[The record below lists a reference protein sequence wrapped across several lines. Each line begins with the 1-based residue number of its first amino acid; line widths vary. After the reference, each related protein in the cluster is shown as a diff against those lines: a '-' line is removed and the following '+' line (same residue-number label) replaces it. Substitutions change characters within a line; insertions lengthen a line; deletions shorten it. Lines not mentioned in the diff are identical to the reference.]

1 MMLKFGIIGLP
12 QSGKS
17 TIFNALSGAH
27 AAVGDYST
35 AKAANIAMVKIP
47 DPRIERLVEVFKPRK
62 ITYAEVEYID
72 IAGLTSDASSDR
84 KKEAAYIHSIRQAEA
99 LLQVVRCFDNP
110 DVPHPDGS
118 VDPKR
123 DIAEVDSELMLADM
137 MVIENRLTKVERQLK
152 VTSKDRDKAELD
164 LLKKLQQSLEDE
176 KPLRELELTD
186 DEIKRCGTFGFLTLK
201 PMLYILNLGE
211 NQLPDRQRWEDDF
224 AFVTEHRQSGLT
236 SISGSL
242 QMDIADLDEADR
254 EDFMKELG
262 IESAASDVIIHKSFD
277 LLGMIVFLTGGE
289 EEVHSWPIRKG
300 TNAHNAA
307 GEIHTDIQRGFIKA
321 ELTSF
326 DDLDRLGS
334 WSKAR
339 DEGKLH
345 LHGKDY
351 IVQDGDVILFRFNV

>member
-1 MMLKFGIIGLP
+1 LKFGIIGLP

-35 AKAANIAMVKIP
+35 SKTANIAVVKMP
-47 DPRIERLVEVFKPRK
+47 DPRIDRLVEIFRPRK
-62 ITYAEVEYID
+62 ITHAEVEYID
-72 IAGLTSDASSDR
+72 IAGLTRDASTER
-84 KKEAAYIHSIRQAEA
+84 KKEAAYIHSIKQADA

-118 VDPKR
+118 VDAKR

-137 MVIENRLTKVERQLK
+137 MVLENRLAKLERQLK
-152 VTSKDRDKAELD
+152 VAAKDRDKGELD
-164 LLKKLQQSLEDE
+164 LLRRLQKSLEAE
-176 KPLRELELTD
+176 KPLRELELGE
-186 DEIKRCGTFGFLTLK
+186 DEIKRIGTFGFLTLK

-211 NQLPDRQRWEDDF
+211 NQLADRQRWEDDF
-224 AFVTEHRQSGLT
+224 AYLTEHRSSGLT
-236 SISGSL
+236 SICGSL
-242 QMDIADLDEADR
+242 QMDIAALDPADR
-254 EDFMKELG
+254 ADFMRELG
-262 IESAASDVIIHKSFD
+262 IEGAASDLIINKSFD

-289 EEVHSWPIRKG
+289 EEVHSWPIRRG

-307 GEIHTDIQRGFIKA
+307 GEIHSDIQRGFIKA
-321 ELTSF
+321 EVAGY
-326 DDLDRLGS
+326 DDLDKLGS

-339 DEGKLH
+339 DVGKLH

-351 IVQDGDVILFRFNV
+351 VVQDGDVILFRFNV

>member
-1 MMLKFGIIGLP
+1 MKFGIIGLP

-35 AKAANIAMVKIP
+35 AKAANFAIVKIP
-47 DPRIERLVEVFKPRK
+47 DPRIDRLVEIFQPRK
-62 ITYAEVEYID
+62 ITHAEVEYID
-72 IAGLTSDASSDR
+72 IAGLTRDASSER
-84 KKEAAYIHSIRQAEA
+84 KKEAAYIHSIRMADA

-123 DIAEVDSELMLADM
+123 DIAEVDSELLLADM
-137 MVIENRLTKVERQLK
+137 MVVENRLSKLERQMK
-152 VTSKDRDKAELD
+152 VAAKDRDKAEVG
-164 LLKKLQQSLEDE
+164 LLKKLQESLESE
-176 KPLRELELTD
+176 KPLRELDLTAG
-186 DEIKRCGTFGFLTLK
+186 EIKQIGTFGFLTLK

-211 NQLPDRQRWEDDF
+211 NQLSDRHIWEDDF
-224 AFVTEHRQSGLT
+224 AYLIELTGSGIA
-236 SISGSL
+236 SICGSL
-242 QMDIADLDEADR
+242 QMDIAGLAEAER
-254 EDFMKELG
+254 ADFMRELG
-262 IESAASDVIIHKSFD
+262 IESAASDVIINKSFG

-289 EEVHSWPIRKG
+289 EEVHSWPIRRG
-300 TNAHNAA
+300 TNAHSAA
-307 GEIHTDIQRGFIKA
+307 GEIHSDIQRGFIKA
-321 ELTSF
+321 EVAGY
-326 DDLDRLGS
+326 DDLDKLGS

-339 DEGKLH
+339 DVGKLH